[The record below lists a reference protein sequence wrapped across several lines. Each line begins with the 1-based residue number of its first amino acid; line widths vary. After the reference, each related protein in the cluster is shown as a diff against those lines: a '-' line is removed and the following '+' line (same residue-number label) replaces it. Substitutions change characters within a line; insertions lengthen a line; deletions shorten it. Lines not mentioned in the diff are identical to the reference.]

1 MATKLQKPVTREI
14 PLQAFSKG
22 WRGVIVTL
30 QGDSLVFRIK
40 GLRGTYPI
48 ALDSVLKEA
57 ISPMIPVRG
66 SL

>member
-22 WRGVIVTL
+22 WRDVIVTL
-30 QGDSLVFRIK
+30 QGDCLVFRIK

-48 ALDSVLKEA
+48 TLDSVLKKA
-57 ISPMIPVRG
+57 VSPMLPVRG